1 MVFGSMRPLV
11 RTESEAVP
19 RRLLPGNPE
28 AAVLAGKTLF
38 ATGGQTRSLAAIYR
52 AASADL
58 TA

>member
-1 MVFGSMRPLV
+1 MRPLV
-11 RTESEAVP
+11 RTESEAIL